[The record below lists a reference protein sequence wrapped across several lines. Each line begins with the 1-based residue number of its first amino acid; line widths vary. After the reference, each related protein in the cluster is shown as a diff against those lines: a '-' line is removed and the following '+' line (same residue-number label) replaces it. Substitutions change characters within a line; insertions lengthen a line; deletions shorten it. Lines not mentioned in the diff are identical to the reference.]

1 MSVRFRHI
9 LYRIMIGLLALA
21 ASASILLNGCGQKDP
36 TQPLTGK
43 IYVLSDSTGATIIL
57 DGEDTGQVTPD
68 TLSEVAIGPHV
79 VKVRLSGF
87 VSAPESLTVQVN
99 SGQVVEALF
108 ALNEVAGSR
117 RLVLL
122 EHFTSV
128 NCGPCPEANEVING
142 VLEDLGSDWVIGV
155 EYHPWP
161 ADPFYNAASPE
172 NIARNN
178 YYGVTTIPVLFV
190 GGLSSPDADDS
201 LAIVTAVEAR
211 SEITPQVAI
220 TVTDTV
226 AGQSWSGA
234 ARLIGLED
242 VVSSDLRGF
251 FVVLEREIHMAQ
263 APGTNGE
270 KDFYYV
276 MRKILPDP
284 AGEVLNISSGDTLT
298 IFRETDLHP
307 DSDPDQ
313 IYSIYFIQDYLGKE
327 VLQAGT
333 TLPH

>member
-1 MSVRFRHI
+1 
-9 LYRIMIGLLALA
+9 
-21 ASASILLNGCGQKDP
+21 
-36 TQPLTGK
+36 
-43 IYVLSDSTGATIIL
+43 
-57 DGEDTGQVTPD
+57 
-68 TLSEVAIGPHV
+68 VAIGPHV
-79 VKVRLSGF
+79 IKVRLSGF
-87 VSAPESLTVQVN
+87 ISAPESLTVQVN
-99 SGQVVEALF
+99 SGQVAEALF
-108 ALNEVAGSR
+108 AMSEIAGSL

-142 VLEDLGSDWVIGV
+142 VLEDLGNDKVIGI

-161 ADPFYNAASPE
+161 ADPFYDAASTE

-178 YYGVTTIPVLFV
+178 YYGVTSIPVLFV
-190 GGLSSPDADDS
+190 GGLASPDPNDS
-201 LAIVTAVEAR
+201 LAIVGAVEAR
-211 SEITPQVAI
+211 SEITPPVAV

-226 AGQSWSGA
+226 VGQSWSGTA
-234 ARLIGLED
+234 TLIGLED

-298 IFRETDLHP
+298 IHGETDLHP
-307 DSDPDQ
+307 DSAPDQ
-313 IYSIYFIQDYLGKE
+313 IYAVYFLQDYLGKE
-327 VLQAGT
+327 VIQAGT
-333 TLPH
+333 TLPE